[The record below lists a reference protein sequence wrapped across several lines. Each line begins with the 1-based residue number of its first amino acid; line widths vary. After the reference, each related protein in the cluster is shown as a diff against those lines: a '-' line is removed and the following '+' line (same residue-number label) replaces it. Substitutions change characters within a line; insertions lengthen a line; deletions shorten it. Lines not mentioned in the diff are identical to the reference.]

1 MNRVYLVQMNILFNQ
16 KEENFKTVSRLL
28 ENIPVEPGSLILLP
42 EMFATGFFPENSE
55 NVAEKFHNKDS
66 GQTARFLFDLALEKE
81 AIVQGSGI
89 AKTERGVQ
97 NRVSVYGPR
106 WDYEAACY
114 HKMKLFFEEKEHFTP
129 GISPTLYAWQNL
141 KVAPFLCYD
150 LRFPELFRNAMMMGC
165 DILSVA
171 ANWPRRRHEHFRTL
185 LRARAIE
192 NQCYV
197 LGINRTGSDP
207 REDYAGGSA
216 IIGPSGEILAE
227 AGTEECVLSFEL
239 NRESLY
245 DYRRKFP
252 VLDDYYF
259 NNGFRSPV

>member
-28 ENIPVEPGSLILLP
+28 ENVSVEPGSLILLP
-42 EMFATGFFPENSE
+42 EMFATGFFPENPK
-55 NVAEKFHNKDS
+55 NAAEKFYNKDL
-66 GQTARFLFDLALEKE
+66 GKTARFLFDLALEKE
-81 AIVQGSGI
+81 AVIQGSGI

-106 WDYEAACY
+106 WDYEIASY
-114 HKMKLFFEEKEHFTP
+114 HKMKLFFEEKEHFIP
-129 GISPTLYAWQNL
+129 GLSPTFYTWRHW
-141 KVAPFLCYD
+141 KVSPFLCYD
-150 LRFPELFRNAMMMGC
+150 LRFPELFRNAMIMGC

-171 ANWPRRRHEHFRTL
+171 ANWPRRRQEHFRTL

-192 NQCYV
+192 NQSYV
-197 LGINRTGSDP
+197 LGINRTGNGP
-207 REDYAGGSA
+207 HEDYAGGSI

-227 AGTEECVLSFEL
+227 AGEEECVVSFEL

-245 DYRRKFP
+245 NERRKFP